1 MKGIGNGWP
10 LARFSSLS
18 LPLVL
23 GLTLLLGACRGSITP
38 EDVVDLYLSDTN
50 QGELEKALERW
61 ELSELG
67 PNLVT
72 LDAEQ
77 QRIRMD
83 GRRELAAELTEALSG
98 AGQRLRWE
106 RRGASYYDL
115 GQGLPR
121 SVEGPKEAE
130 LATVEI
136 RVSIERAGAIG
147 LEESVA
153 FNLWRSSFKGWRIMS
168 LDKGLPMLRPF
179 LDEVKAF
186 Q

>member
-1 MKGIGNGWP
+1 MKGTGNGWP
-10 LARFSSLS
+10 LARFFYLS

-23 GLTLLLGACRGSITP
+23 GLTLLLGACRGSLTP

-50 QGELEKALERW
+50 QGEPEKALERW

-67 PNLVT
+67 PDLAT

-83 GRRELAAELTEALSG
+83 GRRELATELTEALSS
-98 AGQRLRWE
+98 AGQRLSWE
-106 RRGASYYDL
+106 QLGASYYDL

-121 SVEGPKEAE
+121 AIDGSKEAE

-136 RVSIERAGAIG
+136 RVSVERAGANA
-147 LEESVA
+147 LEDGVA

-168 LDKGLPMLRPF
+168 LDKGLSVLRPF
-179 LDEVKAF
+179 LDEVKAS